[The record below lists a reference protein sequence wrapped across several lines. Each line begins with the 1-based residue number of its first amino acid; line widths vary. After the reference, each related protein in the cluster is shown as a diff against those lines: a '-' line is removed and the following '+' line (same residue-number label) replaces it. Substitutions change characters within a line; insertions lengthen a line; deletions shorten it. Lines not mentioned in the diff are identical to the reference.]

1 MKRIFTLVTLLCV
14 FMGFASA
21 QVPSQS
27 EDVMLQAFYWNSHS
41 ETKWSKLSSQADEI
55 GSTFTLVWLPPASA
69 AEFGGSSNMGYHPWQ
84 WSNLSS
90 SWGNKSELT
99 ALIQALHNK
108 NCKVIADIVINHHAG
123 NNECCSFPTENFG
136 TYGSFTF
143 NASCITKSDE
153 CGKGQGGYDYGH
165 GDNPTGNYGAARDLD
180 HNNKTV
186 QDACKAYLQWMKNEI
201 GYDGWRYDFVK
212 GFNGA
217 NNKMYNQA
225 AGGYMSVGEYYDASY
240 DEMVNW
246 VKETGYTSMVFDFAF
261 HDAMTKWGGGSD
273 YGKLAWMDGQTPRP
287 AGVCHSPATRKYA
300 VTFVENHD
308 TDEKHTDGNWP
319 YRGDWEKANA
329 VMLAAPGIPCVFW
342 RHWAACKGNIKK
354 MIAARKAAGVHSE
367 SDVVV
372 NNTNGYY
379 ESTATGKRGKL
390 KCFVGSG
397 WSAPAGYTLACS
409 GSGWAYYTTAEGG
422 TGEQGGG
429 EQGGGTA
436 GSSFFVR
443 INGTTDYALS
453 PVGEVDY
460 QGREQ
465 YMASANVKAGQTVS
479 CYDKD
484 NNAEWTICA
493 LDPYGAYQ
501 NFTMSGTGSSCKMTC
516 TKDGCYNFYIKLAFE
531 DDMIYVEEGTDCS
544 SQGEQGGGG
553 SQGGGEQGGGQG
565 GQTGS
570 IKVGFKA
577 PSSWSSCNAYAWT
590 GSGDAA
596 VQLLGEWPGTAV
608 TKSGDF
614 YYATVSASNFNII
627 FNNGSDQTGDI
638 NGISSDVC
646 YDGSSLNYS
655 TKPVPPTTS
664 CSGGSQGGG
673 EQGGGEQGGGE
684 QGGGSDCG
692 SSDHLWYFK
701 GWVNNADIEGI
712 DSDNVFEGG
721 MANFN
726 FTAEKNYVFVIYQV
740 HGVAGVQYMATAGN
754 VVEGVT
760 HATLSPSGSGKFV
773 IPAGT
778 RKVYLYDNGNN
789 TVEIST
795 QPISGKKL
803 IDACDGGGEQGGGEQ
818 GGGEQGGGEQGG
830 GEQGGGTTR
839 AITVKV
845 DPASIPWSGGVSVHA
860 WETDGADLTGEW
872 PGKAMTKDA
881 DGWWS
886 YTFNL
891 AGELNVIFNN
901 GLNPGTVQTN
911 NIEGINANTCF
922 SISQET
928 TTDSWGNNVYLFN
941 TVDCTGGSQGGGEQG
956 GGEQGGGEQGGG
968 SDCGSSDHLWYF
980 KGWVNNA
987 DIEGID
993 SDNVF
998 EGGMANFNF
1007 TAEKN
1012 YVFVIYQVHGVA
1024 GVQYMATAGNVV
1036 EGVTHATLSPS
1047 GSGKFVIP
1055 AGTRKVYLYD
1065 NGNNTVEIS
1074 TQPISGKKLIDACAT
1089 AVAEEKSNASEFAIY
1104 PNPVADELNIQSD
1117 TEYDSA
1123 TITNLAGQTMFFTV
1137 SNNKIAVGSLA
1148 KGLYIIDLVSENGA
1162 TEKAKFIKK

>member
-27 EDVMLQAFYWNSHS
+27 EDVMLQTFYWNSHG
-41 ETKWSKLSSQADEI
+41 ETKWSALQNQADEI
-55 GSTFTLVWLPPASA
+55 GTYFTLVWLPPAAA
-69 AEFGGSSNMGYHPWQ
+69 AEGGGSSNMGYHPYNYG
-84 WSNLSS
+84 NLSS
-90 SWGNKSELT
+90 SWGNKAQLT
-99 ALIQALHNK
+99 SLISALKAKGAH
-108 NCKVIADIVINHHAG
+108 VIADIVINHHAG
-123 NNECCSFPTENFG
+123 NNECCSYPTENFG
-136 TYGSFTF
+136 NYGSSQLD
-143 NASCITKSDE
+143 ASCICRNDE
-153 CGKGQGGYDYGH
+153 SGKGTGANDAGYGEWQCGASGGYC
-165 GDNPTGNYGAARDLD
+165 AARDLD
-180 HNNKTV
+180 HSNSKV
-186 QDACKAYLQWMKNEI
+186 QEHIKNYLKWMKNEI
-201 GYDGWRYDFVK
+201 GYDGWRYDLVK
-212 GFNGA
+212 GYLGKYT
-217 NNKMYNQA
+217 KMYNEA
-225 AGGYMSVGEYYDASY
+225 AGAYMSVGEYYDANY
-240 DEMVNW
+240 DALLNW

-261 HDAMTKWGGGSD
+261 HDQMVKWGGGSD
-273 YGKLAWMDGQTPRP
+273 YNQLAWMDGTTKRP
-287 AGVCHSPATRKYA
+287 AGLCHSPSSRKYA
-300 VTFVENHD
+300 VTFIDNHD

-342 RHWAACKGNIKK
+342 RHWTACKSNIKK

-501 NFTMSGTGSSCKMTC
+501 NFTMSGTGASCKMTC

-544 SQGEQGGGG
+544 SQGEQGGG
-553 SQGGGEQGGGQG
+553 EQG

-596 VQLLGEWPGTAV
+596 VQLLGKWPGTSV
-608 TKSGDF
+608 SKSGDF

-627 FNNGSDQTGDI
+627 FNNGTEQTGDI
-638 NGISSDVC
+638 NGITADVC
-646 YDGSSLNYS
+646 YDGTSLTY
-655 TKPVPPTTS
+655 KEPWPQPTTTS
-664 CSGGSQGGG
+664 
-673 EQGGGEQGGGE
+673 
-684 QGGGSDCG
+684 
-692 SSDHLWYFK
+692 
-701 GWVNNADIEGI
+701 
-712 DSDNVFEGG
+712 
-721 MANFN
+721 
-726 FTAEKNYVFVIYQV
+726 
-740 HGVAGVQYMATAGN
+740 
-754 VVEGVT
+754 
-760 HATLSPSGSGKFV
+760 
-773 IPAGT
+773 
-778 RKVYLYDNGNN
+778 
-789 TVEIST
+789 
-795 QPISGKKL
+795 
-803 IDACDGGGEQGGGEQ
+803 
-818 GGGEQGGGEQGG
+818 
-830 GEQGGGTTR
+830 
-839 AITVKV
+839 
-845 DPASIPWSGGVSVHA
+845 
-860 WETDGADLTGEW
+860 
-872 PGKAMTKDA
+872 
-881 DGWWS
+881 
-886 YTFNL
+886 
-891 AGELNVIFNN
+891 
-901 GLNPGTVQTN
+901 
-911 NIEGINANTCF
+911 
-922 SISQET
+922 
-928 TTDSWGNNVYLFN
+928 
-941 TVDCTGGSQGGGEQG
+941 CTGGSQGGGEQG

-1123 TITNLAGQTMFFTV
+1123 IITNLAGQTMFFTI

-1148 KGLYIIDLVSENGA
+1148 KGLYIIDLVSENG
-1162 TEKAKFIKK
+1162 TVEKAKFIKK

>member
-501 NFTMSGTGSSCKMTC
+501 NFTMSGTGASCKMTC

-553 SQGGGEQGGGQG
+553 SQGGGEQGGGEQG

-596 VQLLGEWPGTAV
+596 VQLLGKWPGTSV
-608 TKSGDF
+608 SKSGDF

-627 FNNGSDQTGDI
+627 FNNGTEQTGDI
-638 NGISSDVC
+638 NGITADVC
-646 YDGSSLNYS
+646 YDGTSLTYKEPWPQP
-655 TKPVPPTTS
+655 TTTS
-664 CSGGSQGGG
+664 CTGGS
-673 EQGGGEQGGGE
+673 QGGGEQGGGE

-778 RKVYLYDNGNN
+778 K
-789 TVEIST
+789 
-795 QPISGKKL
+795 
-803 IDACDGGGEQGGGEQ
+803 
-818 GGGEQGGGEQGG
+818 
-830 GEQGGGTTR
+830 
-839 AITVKV
+839 
-845 DPASIPWSGGVSVHA
+845 
-860 WETDGADLTGEW
+860 
-872 PGKAMTKDA
+872 
-881 DGWWS
+881 
-886 YTFNL
+886 
-891 AGELNVIFNN
+891 
-901 GLNPGTVQTN
+901 
-911 NIEGINANTCF
+911 
-922 SISQET
+922 
-928 TTDSWGNNVYLFN
+928 
-941 TVDCTGGSQGGGEQG
+941 
-956 GGEQGGGEQGGG
+956 
-968 SDCGSSDHLWYF
+968 
-980 KGWVNNA
+980 
-987 DIEGID
+987 
-993 SDNVF
+993 
-998 EGGMANFNF
+998 
-1007 TAEKN
+1007 
-1012 YVFVIYQVHGVA
+1012 
-1024 GVQYMATAGNVV
+1024 
-1036 EGVTHATLSPS
+1036 
-1047 GSGKFVIP
+1047 
-1055 AGTRKVYLYD
+1055 KVYLYD

-1123 TITNLAGQTMFFTV
+1123 TITNLAGQTMFFTI

>member
-69 AEFGGSSNMGYHPWQ
+69 AEFGGDSNMGYHPWQ
-84 WSNLSS
+84 WSNLNS
-90 SWGNKSELT
+90 SWGNKTQLT

-342 RHWAACKGNIKK
+342 RHWTACKSNIKK

-501 NFTMSGTGSSCKMTC
+501 NFTMSGTGASCKMTC
-516 TKDGCYNFYIKLAFE
+516 NKDGCYNFYIKLAFE

-553 SQGGGEQGGGQG
+553 SQGGGEQGGGEQG

-596 VQLLGEWPGTAV
+596 VQLLGKWPGTSV
-608 TKSGDF
+608 SKSGDF

-627 FNNGSDQTGDI
+627 FNNGTEQTGDI
-638 NGISSDVC
+638 NGITADVC
-646 YDGSSLNYS
+646 YDGTSLTYKEPWPQP
-655 TKPVPPTTS
+655 TTTS
-664 CSGGSQGGG
+664 CTGGSQGGG

-712 DSDNVFEGG
+712 DGDNVFEGG

-778 RKVYLYDNGNN
+778 K
-789 TVEIST
+789 
-795 QPISGKKL
+795 
-803 IDACDGGGEQGGGEQ
+803 
-818 GGGEQGGGEQGG
+818 
-830 GEQGGGTTR
+830 
-839 AITVKV
+839 
-845 DPASIPWSGGVSVHA
+845 
-860 WETDGADLTGEW
+860 
-872 PGKAMTKDA
+872 
-881 DGWWS
+881 
-886 YTFNL
+886 
-891 AGELNVIFNN
+891 
-901 GLNPGTVQTN
+901 
-911 NIEGINANTCF
+911 
-922 SISQET
+922 
-928 TTDSWGNNVYLFN
+928 
-941 TVDCTGGSQGGGEQG
+941 
-956 GGEQGGGEQGGG
+956 
-968 SDCGSSDHLWYF
+968 
-980 KGWVNNA
+980 
-987 DIEGID
+987 
-993 SDNVF
+993 
-998 EGGMANFNF
+998 
-1007 TAEKN
+1007 
-1012 YVFVIYQVHGVA
+1012 
-1024 GVQYMATAGNVV
+1024 
-1036 EGVTHATLSPS
+1036 
-1047 GSGKFVIP
+1047 
-1055 AGTRKVYLYD
+1055 KVYLYD

-1123 TITNLAGQTMFFTV
+1123 TITNLAGQTMFFTI